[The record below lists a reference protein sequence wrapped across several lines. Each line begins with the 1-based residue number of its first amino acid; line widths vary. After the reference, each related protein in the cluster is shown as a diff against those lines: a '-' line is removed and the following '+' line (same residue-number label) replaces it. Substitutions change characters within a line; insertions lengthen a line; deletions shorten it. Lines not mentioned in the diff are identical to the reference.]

1 MRKCWLKNVLQCNKM
16 AYFVRYF
23 VRSRLPLWKA
33 WLGISFIEMLF
44 SLKRLNLAVSGF
56 PSTVK
61 PYAELH
67 KGNLVLCQ
75 PASIYLRLRVKLCKW
90 NVKVYKNNES
100 EMPGIYPYLI
110 SEFPLW
116 TLDIFFFLQFSFFF
130 FFYGPSTFYPGPS
143 TLDPQVIHI
152 CWFVIFPFRCLN
164 NYY

>member
-1 MRKCWLKNVLQCNKM
+1 MRKCWLKNVLQ
-16 AYFVRYF
+16 
-23 VRSRLPLWKA
+23 WKA
-33 WLGISFIEMLF
+33 WLGNSFIEMLF

-61 PYAELH
+61 PYAELL

-90 NVKVYKNNES
+90 SVKVYKNNES

-116 TLDIFFFLQFSFFF
+116 TLDILFFYNFHFFS
-130 FFYGPSTFYPGPS
+130 FFYGPSTFYPRPS
-143 TLDPQVIHI
+143 TLDPRPTSHTRLLI
-152 CWFVIFPFRCLN
+152 CYISISLPE
-164 NYY
+164 YY

>member
-1 MRKCWLKNVLQCNKM
+1 MVRKCWLENVLQCNKM
-16 AYFVRYF
+16 AYF

-90 NVKVYKNNES
+90 SVKVYKNNES

-116 TLDIFFFLQFSFFF
+116 TLDILFFLTIFIFFLF
-130 FFYGPSTFYPGPS
+130 LWTLDILSS
-143 TLDPQVIHI
+143 TLDPRPTSHTRLLI
-152 CWFVIFPFRCLN
+152 CYISISLPE
-164 NYY
+164 YY